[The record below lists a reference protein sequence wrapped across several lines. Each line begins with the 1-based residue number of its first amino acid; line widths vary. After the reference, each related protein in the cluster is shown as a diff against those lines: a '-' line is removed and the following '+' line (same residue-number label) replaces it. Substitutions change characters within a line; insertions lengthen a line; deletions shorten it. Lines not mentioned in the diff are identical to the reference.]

1 MSIKTAKAPYEAPDL
16 RIDLMEPESIV
27 CASWGD
33 GTIPEDMFNNIGN
46 L

>member
-1 MSIKTAKAPYEAPDL
+1 MSTKTAKAPYEVPDL

-27 CASWGD
+27 CTAWTD
-33 GTIPEDMFNNIGN
+33 GTIPGDFNDFGN